1 MPGTHLLKPSLSRQ
15 SLFSLW
21 VPALILVLGYVV
33 GAQLAERQ
41 RLENDQRIKEVMG
54 QRLEQISTGVTE
66 KVSLYQYGLRGFR
79 GAMLTYGVDSF
90 DYSRMQVYT
99 QSRDYGHEFPGAR
112 GFGFI
117 QYVPVQALDTFLE
130 ASARERPDG
139 RFALRQLN
147 PHTDDLFIIRFVE
160 PEAHNKQ
167 AIGLDIG
174 SENNRRQAA
183 LRSARE
189 NSVTLTGPIT
199 LVQASQKSLQGFLIL
214 MPVYRTADTEAISG
228 SGMANLV
235 GWSYAPILIDEVL
248 STISGLEEHLAL
260 SIYDVT
266 DGTAQLFFQRGAHE
280 VAQTD
285 YQVDAHI
292 GLYGRDWRLSLSP
305 DPTFIQR
312 MALPEPTSVLLDA
325 WLTSLLIAVLVY
337 SGQLVWMRRAVV
349 LQHRRELASA
359 EEKALL
365 SAKAKLEQL
374 VQERTS
380 QLEKMGTLQ
389 RTILNAASY
398 AIIATDPNGIITVF
412 NPSAERLLGY
422 SAREMIGLQT
432 PAVFHLEDEVVRRA
446 AQLTDELGT
455 PVEPGFDVFVAK
467 ARLSETDTNNW
478 TYISKTGARVTV
490 KLSVTTLYGEDK
502 DIMGYLGIAYDLTEQ
517 LKREQ
522 ELADAR
528 EQALQASR
536 TKSDFLANM
545 SHEIRTPM
553 NAVLGLLQMTLQTEL
568 PPRPRDYLQK
578 TQQAAK
584 SLLALLNDILDFS
597 KIEAGRIELEQQDFS
612 LQQLL
617 GEMGSIL
624 SSQVQQKNIEL
635 VYQVAPSVPD
645 QLIGDSLRL
654 RQILLNVLSNAIKFT
669 EAGNIIT
676 RIDADLGDKGVCQLH
691 IEIQDSGIGM
701 TDAQQAIIFKGFSQ
715 ADSSISRRY
724 GGTGLGLAITREL
737 VHLMQG
743 DIRVTSSP
751 GVGSTFI
758 IDVQL
763 GFDAAKNSL
772 GTRFS
777 GVKVLLVE
785 DNQTSRLVFSEL
797 LRDLGCEVTSLDNG
811 LTALKTIE
819 TMAPDSFDVLLAD
832 WQLPGLDGLELASRV
847 RHLESL
853 TRQPGIVIVTAF
865 SQAMLEAQLKHRE
878 EEFDATLIKPVT
890 RDMLRRCLQR
900 VLDRHSDDS
909 LNKLFHLP
917 SAPILVG
924 RRLLLVEDNA
934 INRLIATS
942 LLGQLGAEVTEAVDG
957 FQALEILTRQQFDL
971 VLMDIQMPGMDG
983 YQTTRKIRNELMLA
997 DLPIIAMTANAMPE
1011 DKLACRDAGM
1021 NDHIAKPFE
1030 IDEVA
1035 EKLLQHLSMPEY
1047 ESMPGV
1053 AAADEV
1059 PFGADSFTGAPVEA
1073 ISDTLSLP
1081 MDALPE
1087 SVRQFSQ
1094 ANGLDLEQACKRLG
1108 DRELYTSV
1116 IDQFLLDVRQAQTGL
1131 SVPELAMKEAR
1142 IQYHSLKSG
1151 AASCGF
1157 GELAQ
1162 LLKQA
1167 EASCREESEANVVPD
1182 ENVVRL
1188 LPEAISQLEQLQTL
1202 LSPQVQKSAATSQT
1216 ALSHAELAAQ
1226 LTTLQQLLGKS
1237 DMAALD
1243 LLTSLREPLAEQDAV
1258 LTGKLLEAAN
1268 NLDFNQSLVLLSA
1281 FQGFEKIG

>member
-21 VPALILVLGYVV
+21 VPALILILGYVV
-33 GAQLAERQ
+33 GGQLADGQ
-41 RLENDQRIKEVMG
+41 RLENDQRIKEIMAE
-54 QRLEQISTGVTE
+54 RLQQISTGVTE
-66 KVSLYQYGLRGFR
+66 KVSLYQYGLRGVR
-79 GAMLTYGVDSF
+79 GAMLTYGVDNF
-90 DYSRMQVYT
+90 DYARMQLYT
-99 QSRDYGHEFPGAR
+99 QSRDYSHEFPGAR

-117 QYVPVQALDTFLE
+117 QYVSVPALDVFLE
-130 ASARERPDG
+130 NSAKERPDG
-139 RFALRQLN
+139 NFALRQLN
-147 PHTDDLFIIRFVE
+147 PHQEDLFVIRFIE
-160 PEAHNKQ
+160 PEARNKQ
-167 AIGLDIG
+167 AVGLDIG
-174 SENNRRQAA
+174 SETNRRQAA

-214 MPVYRTADTEAISG
+214 MPVYRTPGPEASSG
-228 SGMANLV
+228 TGMANLV

-260 SIYDVT
+260 AIYDVT
-266 DGTAQLFFQRGAHE
+266 DETSQLFFQRGAHD
-280 VAQTD
+280 VAQTQH
-285 YQVDAHI
+285 QVDANI
-292 GLYGRDWRLSLSP
+292 SLFGRDWRLSLSP
-305 DPTFIQR
+305 DPAFIQR
-312 MALPEPTSVLLDA
+312 MALPEPRSTLLDA

-337 SGQLVWMRRAVV
+337 SGQLIWMRRAVV

-374 VQERTS
+374 VHERTS
-380 QLEKMGTLQ
+380 QLEKMGVLQ
-389 RTILNAASY
+389 RTILNAAAY
-398 AIIATDPNGIITVF
+398 AIIATDPEGTITVF

-422 SAREMIGLQT
+422 SAKEMIGLQT
-432 PAVFHLEDEVVRRA
+432 PAIFHLEEEVVRRA
-446 AQLTDELGT
+446 AQLTEELGT
-455 PVEPGFDVFVAK
+455 PVEPGFDAFVAK
-467 ARLSETDTNNW
+467 ARQGKVDSHNW
-478 TYISKTGARVTV
+478 TYVSKNGDRFTV

-502 DIMGYLGIAYDLTEQ
+502 GIMGYLGIAYDLTEQ
-517 LKREQ
+517 LKRER

-536 TKSDFLANM
+536 AKSDFLANM

-597 KIEAGRIELEQQDFS
+597 KIEAGRIELERQGFS

-624 SSQVQQKNIEL
+624 SSQVQQKDIEL
-635 VYQVAPSVPD
+635 VYQVASIVPD

-654 RQILLNVLSNAIKFT
+654 RQILLNVLTNAIKFT
-669 EAGNIIT
+669 EAGNIVT
-676 RIDADLGDKGVCQLH
+676 RIDADLGEDGVCHLH

-701 TDAQQAIIFKGFSQ
+701 TEEQQAIIFKGFSQ

-737 VHLMQG
+737 VHLMKG
-743 DIRVTSSP
+743 EIRVTSSP

-763 GFDAAKNSL
+763 GFDATKCSPGA
-772 GTRFS
+772 RFS
-777 GVKVLLVE
+777 GMKVLLVE
-785 DNQTSRLVFSEL
+785 DNHTSRLVFSEL
-797 LRDLGCEVTSLDNG
+797 LRDLGCEVTALDNG
-811 LTALKTIE
+811 LTAMNTIE
-819 TMAPDSFDVLLAD
+819 RMAPDSFDVLLAD
-832 WQLPGLDGLELASRV
+832 WQLPGLDGLELASWV
-847 RHLESL
+847 RHLASL
-853 TRQPGIVIVTAF
+853 SRQPGIIIVTAY

-878 EEFDATLIKPVT
+878 EQFDATLIKPVT
-890 RDMLRRCLQR
+890 REMLSRCLQS
-900 VLDRHSDDS
+900 VVERHSDDS
-909 LNKLFHLP
+909 LNMLSHLP
-917 SAPILVG
+917 LAPSLVG

-934 INRLIATS
+934 TNRLVATS

-983 YQTTRKIRNELMLA
+983 YQTTRRIRNELMLA

-1030 IDEVA
+1030 IDVVA
-1035 EKLLQHLSMPEY
+1035 TKLLQYLSTPDHVMRPSEALADDAD
-1047 ESMPGV
+1047 SL
-1053 AAADEV
+1053 AAA
-1059 PFGADSFTGAPVEA
+1059 
-1073 ISDTLSLP
+1073 SLP
-1081 MDALPE
+1081 SEVAGMPIPKDALPQ

-1094 ANGLDLEQACKRLG
+1094 TNGLDLEEACKRLG
-1108 DRELYTSV
+1108 DRELYNRV
-1116 IDQFLLDVRQAQTGL
+1116 IDQFLLDISEAQRCL
-1131 SVPELAMKEAR
+1131 SVPDIAMKDAR

-1151 AASCGF
+1151 AASCGLTA
-1157 GELAQ
+1157 LAQ
-1162 LLKQA
+1162 ILRNA
-1167 EASCREESEANVVPD
+1167 EANCHPDTDVQVAPD
-1182 ENVVRL
+1182 EAVLRA
-1188 LPEAISQLEQLQTL
+1188 LPEAISLLEQLQPL
-1202 LSPQVQKSAATSQT
+1202 LSPQAQSEAAVSQT
-1216 ALSHAELAAQ
+1216 ALPQAELAAQ
-1226 LTTLQQLLGKS
+1226 LITLQQLLSQS

-1243 LLTSLREPLAEQDAV
+1243 LLASLREPLAEQDAE
-1258 LTGKLLEAAN
+1258 LTGKLVDAAN

-1281 FQGFEKIG
+1281 FEGLERIG